1 MDLLRNPF
9 KGVVADVKGRA
20 SWYKDDWVAGFR
32 TGFRILAPTMYMFFA
47 SALPVI
53 AFGEQLSNETNG
65 ILSTVETLASTAICG
80 VIHSFL
86 GGQPLLIVG
95 VAEPTIIMYTYL
107 YNYAKKQPGLGERLY
122 LAWAGWVCIWTA
134 IMLFLLAMINA
145 SNVISRF
152 TRVAGELFGMLIT
165 VLFLQQAIKGIV
177 SEFSKPLEFEI
188 ADRTSPI
195 YQFQWVYVNGLLGV
209 IFSIGLLYT
218 ALKTRR
224 ARSWLYGIGWLRGFI
239 ADYGV
244 PLMVVV
250 WTAFSY
256 ALPSHVPSGV
266 PRRLY
271 SPLPWESISLGH
283 WTVAKDLF
291 SVPPAYIFAA
301 IVPALMVAGLYFFD
315 HSVAS
320 QLAQQKEFNLKK
332 PSAYHYDILVLGF
345 MVLLCGLLGIP
356 PSNGVLPQSPMHTRS
371 LAVLRGQFLRK
382 KMLQTAKEGMVKSAS
397 SLEIYGKMQEV
408 FIQMDSI
415 QNADFVDKDLKSL
428 KDAVL
433 REGDEEGKLAGE
445 FDPRKHIEAHLPV
458 RVNEQRLSN
467 LLQSLL
473 VGCCVGAMPVIKMIP
488 TSVLWGYF
496 AYMAIDSLPGN
507 QFWER
512 IRLLFVGASRR
523 YKIFEGPHASFVESV
538 PSRTISVF
546 TIFQIVYLLICF
558 GTTWI
563 PIAGI
568 LFPLPF
574 FLMIL
579 IRQHVLPKFFEPN
592 DLRELDAAEY
602 EELEGVH
609 LEHTLEDDCSIP
621 GSCDNRNDAEI
632 LDELTT
638 NRGEVKHR
646 AVTHREEK
654 HLQVHSNA
662 VQPRLR
668 APHHAAAHRTVLCRS
683 PRGRLPDMA
692 APFIYRPSSASA
704 GGDGD
709 GGQALFK
716 AATDGNLGRLK
727 GIVKSLTKDKGD
739 TSAIFSFNT
748 GGLSVLHIAASFGH
762 LEVCK
767 YLVEELKGDVNAPGY
782 GPAARGMNAFMASAQ
797 SGDVPIVKYF
807 LDRGGDLMK
816 VDDKGRTVLHHAV
829 SAGCCKVTEFLLS
842 KGVPVDV
849 DSGRGTPLFFAATNE
864 QDKTLKILLD
874 HHANPN
880 IVVGGMGDPLCMALT
895 FRSLKCMKLL
905 IKAGANVDGK
915 GCAMTP
921 LVFATAR
928 GGYTKFIH
936 FLLKAGADPNIPD
949 DLGRLPVEI
958 AALRDCRE
966 EVEMLFP
973 LTSPLPNVPKWTIE
987 GVISH
992 AKTEAR
998 KPMEQRDRERRKDFL
1013 KSQADTAFKQ
1023 KEYKMASGFYDLAIA
1038 HGESATLYANRS
1050 LCKLLMGNGEDAL
1063 SDALRCRMLRPKW
1076 GKACYRQAA
1085 AHMLLKEYKQACDAL
1100 LDAQKLDPG
1109 NVEIEN
1115 ELRKARELMKNPS
1128 GGREQ

>member
-523 YKIFEGPHASFVESV
+523 YKVFEGPHASFVESV

-609 LEHTLEDDCSIP
+609 LEHTLQEDDCSIP

-662 VQPRLR
+662 VQPR
-668 APHHAAAHRTVLCRS
+668 V
-683 PRGRLPDMA
+683 
-692 APFIYRPSSASA
+692 
-704 GGDGD
+704 
-709 GGQALFK
+709 
-716 AATDGNLGRLK
+716 
-727 GIVKSLTKDKGD
+727 
-739 TSAIFSFNT
+739 
-748 GGLSVLHIAASFGH
+748 
-762 LEVCK
+762 
-767 YLVEELKGDVNAPGY
+767 
-782 GPAARGMNAFMASAQ
+782 
-797 SGDVPIVKYF
+797 
-807 LDRGGDLMK
+807 
-816 VDDKGRTVLHHAV
+816 
-829 SAGCCKVTEFLLS
+829 
-842 KGVPVDV
+842 
-849 DSGRGTPLFFAATNE
+849 
-864 QDKTLKILLD
+864 
-874 HHANPN
+874 
-880 IVVGGMGDPLCMALT
+880 
-895 FRSLKCMKLL
+895 
-905 IKAGANVDGK
+905 
-915 GCAMTP
+915 
-921 LVFATAR
+921 
-928 GGYTKFIH
+928 
-936 FLLKAGADPNIPD
+936 
-949 DLGRLPVEI
+949 
-958 AALRDCRE
+958 
-966 EVEMLFP
+966 
-973 LTSPLPNVPKWTIE
+973 
-987 GVISH
+987 
-992 AKTEAR
+992 
-998 KPMEQRDRERRKDFL
+998 
-1013 KSQADTAFKQ
+1013 
-1023 KEYKMASGFYDLAIA
+1023 
-1038 HGESATLYANRS
+1038 
-1050 LCKLLMGNGEDAL
+1050 
-1063 SDALRCRMLRPKW
+1063 
-1076 GKACYRQAA
+1076 
-1085 AHMLLKEYKQACDAL
+1085 
-1100 LDAQKLDPG
+1100 
-1109 NVEIEN
+1109 
-1115 ELRKARELMKNPS
+1115 
-1128 GGREQ
+1128 